1 MSSSS
6 TPDNSLVLSYLD
18 LRKAIG
24 IIGMALP
31 FVLAFG
37 KIIIESP
44 GIQSSISSYYYTVM
58 RDVFVGSLC
67 AIAVFLLSYRGYERQ
82 DNIAGVLAGLL
93 AFGTAFFPI
102 APANAT
108 GRQMIIGAAH
118 LLFSAS
124 FFLTLAFFALI
135 LFRKTNP
142 GKPMTEKKQQRNL
155 VYAICGYAIIDCV
168 ALTVLVHF
176 MPSDS
181 PVWKIKP
188 IFWLET
194 AAILA
199 FGISWFVKG
208 EAILKDE
215 EDGAVLN

>member
-6 TPDNSLVLSYLD
+6 SPNNSLVLSYLD

-142 GKPMTEKKQQRNL
+142 GKPMTE
-155 VYAICGYAIIDCV
+155 
-168 ALTVLVHF
+168 
-176 MPSDS
+176 
-181 PVWKIKP
+181 
-188 IFWLET
+188 
-194 AAILA
+194 
-199 FGISWFVKG
+199 
-208 EAILKDE
+208 
-215 EDGAVLN
+215 